1 MNNYKI
7 LVVDDNPLVV
17 KMHLHYLK
25 RAGLDSD
32 SAPNGK
38 EAKVK
43 IAEKKYDLVIL
54 DLMMPEVSGFEVLKF
69 LRSDPK
75 NHDTKVIVASAL
87 NDKEIVELCFQL
99 GANYFVS
106 SPVSYQSLM
115 EKVKD
120 ALNLRSLT

>member
-32 SAPNGK
+32 SAPNDK

-43 IAEKKYDLVIL
+43 IAKKNTIL
-54 DLMMPEVSGFEVLKF
+54 LF
-69 LRSDPK
+69 
-75 NHDTKVIVASAL
+75 
-87 NDKEIVELCFQL
+87 
-99 GANYFVS
+99 
-106 SPVSYQSLM
+106 
-115 EKVKD
+115 
-120 ALNLRSLT
+120 

>member
-1 MNNYKI
+1 
-7 LVVDDNPLVV
+7 
-17 KMHLHYLK
+17 
-25 RAGLDSD
+25 
-32 SAPNGK
+32 
-38 EAKVK
+38 
-43 IAEKKYDLVIL
+43 
-54 DLMMPEVSGFEVLKF
+54 MMPEVSGFEVLKF